1 MNKKGQALIEF
12 IIIFPIIIYIIM
24 IIVDFM
30 VIFSNKNLLE
40 SNMNEIVELYKDN
53 KLEEIYKY
61 NNNFTYTK
69 DETYTYLETSI
80 NYNTISPGLS
90 NILGNPYKI
99 KCERVIINE

>member
-12 IIIFPIIIYIIM
+12 IIILPIIIYIIM
-24 IIVDFM
+24 VIVDFM
-30 VIFSNKNLLE
+30 VIFSNKSLLE
-40 SNMNEIVELYKDN
+40 SDMNEIVELYKEN
-53 KLEEIYKY
+53 KIDEINKF
-61 NNNFTYTK
+61 NNNFRYTK
-69 DETYTYLETSI
+69 DDNYSYLEIST

>member
-12 IIIFPIIIYIIM
+12 IIILPIIIYIIM
-24 IIVDFM
+24 VIVDFM
-30 VIFSNKNLLE
+30 VIFSNKSLLE
-40 SNMNEIVELYKDN
+40 SNMNEIVELYKEN
-53 KLEEIYKY
+53 KIDEINKF
-61 NNNFTYTK
+61 NNNFRYTK
-69 DETYTYLETSI
+69 DDNYSYLEIST